1 MQAERVVATT
11 GCEEWK
17 GAGGGGGEW
26 SEHGAV
32 SGDPA
37 DEMRGYLRETRS
49 QSATQSVRSPSQ
61 VDCSDAAELSC
72 SE

>member
-17 GAGGGGGEW
+17 GAGVGGEW
-26 SEHGAV
+26 REDEAV

-49 QSATQSVRSPSQ
+49 QSGSQSVRSPSQ

>member
-1 MQAERVVATT
+1 VED
-11 GCEEWK
+11 
-17 GAGGGGGEW
+17 
-26 SEHGAV
+26 GAV

-37 DEMRGYLRETRS
+37 DEMRGHLRETRS
-49 QSATQSVRSPSQ
+49 QSTIHSVRSPSQ